1 MLNVLSH
8 GVGTLGP
15 RKNSGS
21 HIDASLSRQ
30 PLVKGER
37 LVRYEVNAVIH
48 CIIQLLIFK
57 LITCL
62 SWWSPQVWEAGRVAR
77 IFPAQQNRNVA
88 NTIAVH
94 GLSIILKDGES
105 ASYLLGLLAMIKCSI
120 CSYQCDN

>member
-1 MLNVLSH
+1 VLNVFSH

-37 LVRYEVNAVIH
+37 LVRYEVNAVMH
-48 CIIQLLIFK
+48 CFIQRLISK

-62 SWWSPQVWEAGRVAR
+62 SWRSPQVGEAGRVAR
-77 IFPAQQNRNVA
+77 IFPARQNRNVA
-88 NTIAVH
+88 NTIAVPV
-94 GLSIILKDGES
+94 LSIALKDGER